1 MTELSRPLAVTDIG
15 NEPMLFEVVA
25 DADEL
30 TTLARR
36 FDLCTLESLT
46 GRLAV
51 RRTTARDGS
60 GDVVRVCIDLD
71 AAVVQRCIATLEPV
85 ATTLSETGM
94 EVEFALNADSG
105 EIARE
110 IAFTP
115 DDTDPPE
122 PLTGDSIDIGE
133 LLAQHL
139 ALAINPY
146 PRSPGATLDL
156 QQDEETVT
164 SESPF
169 SALAQLRDAKD

>member
-25 DADEL
+25 DADER
-30 TTLARR
+30 TALARR
-36 FDLCTLESLT
+36 FDLHTLESLT

-60 GDVVRVCIDLD
+60 GEAVRVRIDLD

-85 ATTLSETGM
+85 AATLSETGV

-105 EIARE
+105 QIARE
-110 IAFTP
+110 IAFTL

-122 PLTGDSIDIGE
+122 PLADDSIDIGE

-139 ALAINPY
+139 ALAIDPY
-146 PRSPGATLDL
+146 PRSPGAALDL
-156 QQDEETVT
+156 QQYEEAAT

-169 SALAQLRDAKD
+169 SPLAQLRDAKD